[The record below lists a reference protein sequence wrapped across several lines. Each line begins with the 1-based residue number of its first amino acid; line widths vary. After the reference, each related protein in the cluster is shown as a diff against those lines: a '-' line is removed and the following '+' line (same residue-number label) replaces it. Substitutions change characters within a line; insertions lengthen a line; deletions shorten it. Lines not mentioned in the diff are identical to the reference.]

1 MRGIGSSQLPQLPLA
16 VIGTLALMLAASAC
30 HSQRGDVAN
39 GVVSTSSATV
49 ISQEELD
56 HATYSTVYDAIAH
69 MRPQMLRQRGVNT
82 INGHNTDTPSVFLDN
97 RFLGALEQLRHIA
110 PATIGRI
117 EFFSP
122 AEAQFR
128 WGFGHP
134 AGVILL
140 TSRVSS
146 APPLL
151 E

>member
-1 MRGIGSSQLPQLPLA
+1 MRGIGSSHLRHPPLA
-16 VIGTLALMLAASAC
+16 VIGALTLLLASSAC
-30 HSQRGDVAN
+30 HSRRVDSASGVAPA
-39 GVVSTSSATV
+39 SSATV

-56 HATYSTVYDAIAH
+56 HVTYATVYDAIAH

-82 INGHNTDTPSVFLDN
+82 INGHNIGTPSVFLDN

-110 PATIGRI
+110 PATIGRV
-117 EFFSP
+117 EFLSP

-146 APPLL
+146 SPPL

>member
-1 MRGIGSSQLPQLPLA
+1 MRGIGSSHLPHLPVA
-16 VIGTLALMLAASAC
+16 VVGALTLMLAASAC
-30 HSQRGDVAN
+30 HSRRGDSATGAVP
-39 GVVSTSSATV
+39 TSSATV

-97 RFLGALEQLRHIA
+97 RFLGALDQLRHIA
-110 PATIGRI
+110 PATIGRV
-117 EFFSP
+117 EFLSP

-140 TSRVSS
+140 TSRVSEP
-146 APPLL
+146 PPLL